1 MLYFCL
7 VFFGGV
13 VISGGGKGFRYGNR
27 VVMKVRTVLQGG
39 RVIKGYKEE
48 NNLPLRP
55 LIKTN
60 QLRQLL
66 VMK

>member
-1 MLYFCL
+1 M
-7 VFFGGV
+7 
-13 VISGGGKGFRYGNR
+13 GGGKGFRYGNR
-27 VVMKVRTVLQGG
+27 VVMKVRRVLQGG